1 MKRIIKINRKSPTG
15 LEGIRTYPVFRI
27 ISLPFARLSFVE
39 TCGPRWQRAK
49 FGSVLRNRLQ
59 ALAYGRTNS
68 SSFGA
73 SGLCHLHGLK
83 KKRDMMD
90 VSKCSLGWGQ
100 VLLMCSVRVRHD
112 PSVWTECPFNKI
124 IISLHVL
131 CLWAFME
138 MIISTHWI
146 VFFNWLREILHLQYA
161 DHVRDA
167 TDHSYPLF
175 LHIEFSCKKKEKE
188 ESCTYKIAIHC
199 TVYPK
204 MQIILQYSEQCI
216 STGEQLATN
225 KCLNWVLCVFND
237 NEKY

>member
-1 MKRIIKINRKSPTG
+1 MWTLLSFRHKKRIIKINRKSPTG

-49 FGSVLRNRLQ
+49 FGSILRNRLQ

-100 VLLMCSVRVRHD
+100 VLLMCSARVRLD
-112 PSVWTECPFNKI
+112 PSVWTERPFNKI
-124 IISLHVL
+124 IISLPAL

-161 DHVRDA
+161 DHVCDA
-167 TDHSYPLF
+167 TIICILYFCTLSFHV
-175 LHIEFSCKKKEKE
+175 KKKTKNKKGAPIKLPFIVQFIPKCELF
-188 ESCTYKIAIHC
+188 YN
-199 TVYPK
+199 TVNSASPQENSWPQTK
-204 MQIILQYSEQCI
+204 
-216 STGEQLATN
+216 G
-225 KCLNWVLCVFND
+225 
-237 NEKY
+237 